1 MSEQGVPSSFRDPS
15 GSLFV
20 RDGVLYRRVNR
31 VYQEHYDHLMRSG
44 LYDALVQAGLLVP
57 HEEVDLELTEPG
69 VYRVIK
75 PEPIAFISYPYEWCF
90 SQLQDAALATLAIQE
105 TALDHGM
112 CLKDASAYNIQ
123 FRSGKPTLIDTL
135 SFERYQP
142 GRPWVAYR
150 QFCQHFLAPLALMAY
165 ADARLGQLLR
175 VHIDGIPLDLASRL
189 LPRRSRLSPSLY
201 VHLHLH
207 ARVQQRFAERTVD
220 TKRRQV
226 SPAALRGLVGMLKSL
241 VGRLKWK
248 PGGTAWSDYY
258 HQTNYSPEAA
268 RDKRRLVEAFVDA
281 VAPKTVWDL
290 GANVGLYSRIAS
302 DRGIRTIAFDAD
314 PAAVEKNYLQC
325 REAGEANLLPLVL
338 DLTNPSPAIGWANEE
353 RMSLSARGPADLVLA
368 LALAHH
374 LAIGNNV
381 PFASIARFLASVCE
395 ALIIEFVPKSD
406 SQVQRMLASREDVFA
421 DYGVEAFERGFGAHF
436 AIASCQPIAASTRVL
451 YLMRRRERAA

>member
-1 MSEQGVPSSFRDPS
+1 MSDQDLPSSFRDPS
-15 GSLFV
+15 GSLFL
-20 RDGVLYRRVNR
+20 RDGVLHRRVNR
-31 VYQEHYDHLMRSG
+31 VYQEHYDHLMGSG
-44 LYDALVQAGLLVP
+44 LYHALVGAGLLVP
-57 HEEVDLELTEPG
+57 HEEVPPSAVDAAPCYKIL
-69 VYRVIK
+69 R
-75 PEPIAFISYPYEWCF
+75 PEPVGFISYPYEWCF

-123 FRSGKPTLIDTL
+123 FRNGKPVLIDTL
-135 SFERYQP
+135 SFERYEP

-150 QFCQHFLAPLALMAY
+150 QFCQHFVAPLALMAY

-220 TKRRQV
+220 AKRRQV

-248 PGGTAWSDYY
+248 PDGTAWSDYY
-258 HQTNYSPEAA
+258 HQTNYSPAAA
-268 RDKRRLVEAFVDA
+268 RDKRRLVERFVDA
-281 VAPKTVWDL
+281 VTPKTVWDL

-302 DRGIRTIAFDAD
+302 DRGIHTIAFDAD
-314 PAAVEKNYLQC
+314 PAAVEKNYVQC
-325 REAGEANLLPLVL
+325 REAGETHLLPLVL
-338 DLTNPSPAIGWANEE
+338 DLTNPSPALGWANQE
-353 RMSLSARGPADLVLA
+353 RMSLRARGPADLALA
-368 LALAHH
+368 LALVHH

-381 PFASIARFLASVCE
+381 PFASIARFFASICE
-395 ALIIEFVPKSD
+395 ALVIEFVPKHD
-406 SQVQRMLASREDVFA
+406 SQLQRMLASREDVFP
-421 DYGVEAFERGFGAHF
+421 DYTQVSFERAFGEHF
-436 AIASCQPIAASTRVL
+436 LIETSEPIAESQRTVH
-451 YLMRRRERAA
+451 LMRRKRA